1 MTKQMETTNTSS
13 VVEPTTSMCRCP
25 QQKNGQTNI
34 LVMILGTGVFLLSF
48 WCFCLNN
55 DVQQLKLAVK
65 ELTGNAER
73 KQMAEDKP
81 EFKLFRNDPSTAESE
96 FEHRALVRSLVKRNA
111 EDSTADDPAEPRESK
126 SRKISKRGSNMK
138 KMITGD
144 RAARSKRH
152 ILTYHENRLRRN
164 RAVAIHVKAQGAE
177 RGIGGTF
184 LPGRTLT
191 DWAPPD
197 SHFKGFGTRHLNN
210 DGYFTVPVAGVYFVY
225 SQVVFNVTNLPFMV
239 SEIGVNVDGQS
250 TFSRCQFSNTLT
262 RSTPRAS
269 STRKR
274 FVTCHSNGIVYMKA
288 NHGVSLSVNPP
299 SVEVFLAPQYTYFG
313 AFLIGL

>member
-1 MTKQMETTNTSS
+1 MTKQMEITNTSS

-34 LVMILGTGVFLLSF
+34 LVIILGTGLFLLSF
-48 WCFCLNN
+48 WCLRLNN

-65 ELTGNAER
+65 ELAENAER

-81 EFKLFRNDPSTAESE
+81 EFKLFRNEPNTAASE
-96 FEHRALVRSLVKRNA
+96 FEHKAIVRSLVKRNA
-111 EDSTADDPAEPRESK
+111 ADSTADIPAERRESK

-138 KMITGD
+138 KMI
-144 RAARSKRH
+144 K
-152 ILTYHENRLRRN
+152 NRLRRN

-184 LPGRTLT
+184 LPGTVEGRTLT

-197 SHFKGFGTRHLNN
+197 SHFKGFGIRHLNN

-250 TFSRCQFSNTLT
+250 TFSRCQFSNTLS

>member
-1 MTKQMETTNTSS
+1 MTKQMEITNTSS

-34 LVMILGTGVFLLSF
+34 LVIILGTGLFLLSF
-48 WCFCLNN
+48 WCLRLNN

-65 ELTGNAER
+65 ELAENAER

-81 EFKLFRNDPSTAESE
+81 EFKLFRNEPNTAASE
-96 FEHRALVRSLVKRNA
+96 FEHKAIVRSLVKRNA
-111 EDSTADDPAEPRESK
+111 ADSTADIPAERRESK

-138 KMITGD
+138 KMI
-144 RAARSKRH
+144 K
-152 ILTYHENRLRRN
+152 NRLRRN

-197 SHFKGFGTRHLNN
+197 SHFKGFGIRHLNN

-250 TFSRCQFSNTLT
+250 TFSRCQFSNTLS